1 MRPRLPV
8 SSDSVASGVYLAVC
22 ASMMTG
28 DVVSFYLPERRALCG
43 RDPLTLD
50 PDRNWEVFGTGVYV
64 WILQTFLRLRHAGA
78 PVRLD
83 TSPPSSGVVVAH
95 ADYVERL
102 LGEAEYPARLTIVS
116 ARADRRPQLLADVE
130 IVQNASS
137 AEDYQIFI
145 PSWLQPG
152 LIPRDLSRG
161 NTVEEIAYVG
171 ARKQLHAELATPEWV
186 DTLRALGLRWDMR
199 MIAFASNDQLYSDHR
214 WNDYSTTDVMVA
226 LRPPELWAAR
236 SKPAAKL
243 QNAWA
248 AGTPAVLSPERAYKE
263 LRRSELD
270 YLEARS
276 AAEVIEAVRALRS
289 NASLYR
295 GMVLNGEE
303 RARDYHPDRLVA
315 RWIEALWEEVPAR
328 VDGPAQRLL
337 AHARRYRALARR
349 ARSGWRTGRTAWSGA
364 RHSGHGAA
372 AIPREDD
379 SARYAR

>member
-1 MRPRLPV
+1 
-8 SSDSVASGVYLAVC
+8 
-22 ASMMTG
+22 MTG

-83 TSPPSSGVVVAH
+83 ASPPSSGVVVAH

-161 NTVEEIAYVG
+161 NTVKEIAYVG

-186 DTLRALGLRWDMR
+186 DTLRALGFRWDMR

-328 VDGPAQRLL
+328 VGGPAQRLL

-349 ARSGWRTGRTAWSGA
+349 ARRGWRTGHTAWSGA
-364 RHSGHGAA
+364 RHSGDGAA

-379 SARYAR
+379 SAPYAR